1 MSFEMNDFE
10 YVINPGLKTEAVYT
24 RKVYNEEESP
34 PLIITATSE
43 GLKYD
48 ENKPRTDLLP
58 TQALE
63 GVAAVLGFGAK
74 KYDTWNWAK
83 GMAYGRLIGAALRHI
98 FAFARG
104 EDNDKETG
112 LSHLDHAACCILFL
126 STYVKTKRG
135 TDDRFRF

>member
-1 MSFEMNDFE
+1 MEFQG
-10 YVINPGLKTEAVYT
+10 YRINPGLDTEANY
-24 RKVYNEEESP
+24 EIPPESSNT
-34 PLIITATSE
+34 LIVAATQE

-48 ENKPRTDLLP
+48 DGKPRTDLLP

-63 GVAAVLGFGAK
+63 GVASVLAFGAR
-74 KYDTWNWAK
+74 KYDTWNWAR

-135 TDDRFRF
+135 TDDRFKF